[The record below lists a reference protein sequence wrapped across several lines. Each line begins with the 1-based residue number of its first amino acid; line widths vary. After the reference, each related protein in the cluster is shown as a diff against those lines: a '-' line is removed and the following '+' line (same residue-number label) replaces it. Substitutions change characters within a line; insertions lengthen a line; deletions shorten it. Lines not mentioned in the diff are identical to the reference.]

1 MIPFE
6 KAAVVVLD
14 SVCIQRAND
23 SKITFIVS
31 PFYTFWHFN
40 YIYSYLKVYVGV
52 LKITIPM
59 HTSTFP

>member
-14 SVCIQRAND
+14 LVCIQRTND

-31 PFYTFWHFN
+31 PFYTFLAF
-40 YIYSYLKVYVGV
+40 
-52 LKITIPM
+52 
-59 HTSTFP
+59 